1 MKKKTLDFLK
11 AHQSEEESTFVKEAE
26 WRQENAKWLEWS
38 QNVALG
44 IIDFMQANG
53 LSRSDVAEKL
63 GCSPQYVSKILSG
76 QTNFSFKSIAEMES
90 RLGIPL
96 MNLAHSMSAV
106 NHYQHEN
113 LCDIVAEPITRP
125 TRL

>member
-11 AHQSEEESTFVKEAE
+11 AHQSEEASTFVKEAE
-26 WRQENAKWLEWS
+26 WRQENAQWLEWS

-44 IIDFMQANG
+44 IIDFMQDNG
-53 LSRSDVAEKL
+53 FSRSDVAEKL

-96 MNLAHSMSAV
+96 MDLIHSKSAV
-106 NHYQHEN
+106 NYYLHEN
-113 LCDIVAEPITRP
+113 LCDTVAEPITRP